1 MRDKTRRYTTE
12 LPCIGLTF
20 LGDMR
25 RRLEGA
31 PDGSAIHAVTESGTL
46 WITRKAGAYKATIN
60 GHSLTLSLTTTM
72 AGYGARYWYLCPHC
86 YQQCAKL
93 FIGSKGIACRKCW
106 GLHYASQ
113 SEDMLARMRR
123 LIRAKRVAIWAH
135 DTADI
140 MNLAKTPFQ
149 FDKPKGMRWE
159 TFERKRSQ
167 LFRLE
172 EKYWKEF
179 MPVVER
185 LTGKYR

>member
-1 MRDKTRRYTTE
+1 
-12 LPCIGLTF
+12 
-20 LGDMR
+20 
-25 RRLEGA
+25 
-31 PDGSAIHAVTESGTL
+31 
-46 WITRKAGAYKATIN
+46 
-60 GHSLTLSLTTTM
+60 
-72 AGYGARYWYLCPHC
+72 
-86 YQQCAKL
+86 
-93 FIGSKGIACRKCW
+93 
-106 GLHYASQ
+106 
-113 SEDMLARMRR
+113 MLARMRR

-135 DTADI
+135 DTAGI

-172 EKYWKEF
+172 EKYWKAF